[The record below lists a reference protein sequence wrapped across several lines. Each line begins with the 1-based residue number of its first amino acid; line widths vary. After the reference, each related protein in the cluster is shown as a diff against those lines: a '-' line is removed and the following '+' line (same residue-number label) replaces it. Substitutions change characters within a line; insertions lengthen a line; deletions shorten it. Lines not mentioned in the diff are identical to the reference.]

1 MTQNSQP
8 LPVDPQDNGFPPV
21 HFQTHFQG
29 RMEMFAPG
37 QEVDE
42 YLQAHQGWFRR
53 CAQPMQA
60 DPLGDHGY
68 VLTIGKFGALGFDV
82 EPKIAV
88 VLEPP
93 QDGNYLMHTV
103 PLPDSPS
110 LGYEVDFLSNMTLH
124 QVNGDRL
131 TEKSLKQFEQAEI
144 PWPEVI
150 TQVEWDLKM
159 DVAVQFPGY
168 IYKLPMKL
176 IQSTGDRLLT
186 EIVRQVSPRLT
197 YKVQQ
202 DFHQEKGLPLP
213 PKSGRYFQRVRPAE
227 EEQSES
233 ETETEV
239 ES

>member
-1 MTQNSQP
+1 MTHNSQP

-21 HFQTHFQG
+21 RFQTHFQG
-29 RMEMFAPG
+29 RMEMFASG
-37 QEVDE
+37 QEVED

-88 VLEPP
+88 MLEPP

-103 PLPDSPS
+103 PLPDGPD

-131 TEKSLKQFEQAEI
+131 TEKSLKQFAQAEI
-144 PWPEVI
+144 PWPETI

-186 EIVRQVSPRLT
+186 EIIRQVSPRLT

-202 DFHQEKGLPLP
+202 DFHQEKSLPLP
-213 PKSGRYFQRVRPAE
+213 PKSGRYFQRVKRAGEDQLEPDL
-227 EEQSES
+227 
-233 ETETEV
+233 ETEV